1 MVMEFNLLPYRDARR
16 VRQRMRFFWTLA
28 LSCALG
34 ILGALVLARVF
45 DVWIMRQKESND
57 IAKADLKQWD
67 QKIKQVVTL
76 QAEVAALKKRQ
87 HSIDLL
93 QSQKY
98 LPVHFMHALTEDFP
112 VGIQL
117 TKVLQSVQGILIS
130 GDATTSD
137 AIFTWMRHLAQNSSV
152 FSNPE
157 LLEMRA
163 GNPDVGESLHP
174 PRVRFNLRLQLIS
187 AAAEPV
193 AADWK

>member
-16 VRQRMRFFWTLA
+16 VRQRMRFFRTLA

-34 ILGALVLARVF
+34 ILGALVMARVF

-76 QAEVAALKKRQ
+76 QTEIAALKKHQ
-87 HSIDLL
+87 HTIDLL

-98 LPVHFMHALTEDFP
+98 LPVHFMYALSDDFP
-112 VGIQL
+112 DGIQL
-117 TKVLQSVQGILIS
+117 SKVLQSGQGILII
-130 GDATTSD
+130 GDAMTSD
-137 AIFTWMRHLAQNSSV
+137 AVFAWMRHLAQNSSV

-157 LLEMRA
+157 LLEMRT
-163 GNPDVGESLHP
+163 GNPDVGESLQP
-174 PRVRFNLRLQLIS
+174 LRVRFNLRLQLIS

-193 AADWK
+193 AAVKE